1 MQTLAEQASDYIAF
15 DYGTRRIGVA
25 VGNELLQTARPLGVV
40 LNHNGTPE
48 WNAIKSHLQQWQPAG
63 LIIGLPLNEAG
74 EEQALC
80 NHVRGFA
87 RQLAKRFSL
96 PVHLSDERYSSL
108 AAQEEIRKM
117 RQSGQ
122 RPRRSKHADID
133 GVAAA
138 LILEQWF
145 SQPRE

>member
-1 MQTLAEQASDYIAF
+1 MTDQANYYFGF

-25 VGNELLQTARPLGVV
+25 VGNSLLGTARPLGVV
-40 LNHNGTPE
+40 QNHNGTPE
-48 WNAIKSHLQQWQPAG
+48 WNAIKSYLEQWRPTG
-63 LIIGLPLNEAG
+63 LVVGLPLTESG

-87 RQLAKRFSL
+87 KRLDKQFSI
-96 PVHLSDERYSSL
+96 PVHFSDERYSSL

-145 SQPRE
+145 SQASE